1 MVSRGEL
8 EAWLNE
14 YLGVGEIADFLPNGL
29 QIEGSARIDSIVTA
43 VSINLEVIEA
53 AVREGAS
60 VIVVHHGLF
69 WKNDEPV
76 IRGYRKERFRL
87 LLQNEINLFCFHL
100 PLDLH
105 PEVSHNRLILEGL
118 GAEIPEGSGTS
129 NPVGLEGRFP
139 EPLPLEEL
147 VRRVDDLLGTEARC
161 FPFGK
166 EAVGSLFVVS
176 GGGRNELEE
185 VLTLG
190 VDAFLTGD
198 ARENTVYVARE
209 AGINYLCA
217 GHYNTEKPGIIEL
230 GKRIERQFDVEVRFV
245 DVENPL

>member
-14 YLGVGEIADFLPNGL
+14 YLRVGEIADFLPNGL
-29 QIEGSARIDSIVTA
+29 QIEGSARIDRIVTA

-60 VIVVHHGLF
+60 AIIVHHGLF
-69 WKNDEPV
+69 WKSDEPV

-87 LLQNEINLFCFHL
+87 LMQNEINLFCFHL

-105 PEVSHNRLILEGL
+105 PEISHNRLILEGL
-118 GAEIPEGSGTS
+118 GAEIPERSGTS
-129 NPVGLEGRFP
+129 NPVGLKGLFP
-139 EPLPLEEL
+139 DPLPLAEL
-147 VRRVDDLLGTEARC
+147 VRRVENLLGTEARC

-166 EAVGSLFVVS
+166 DAVGSLFVVS
-176 GGGRNELEE
+176 GGGRNELDE

-198 ARENTVYVARE
+198 ARESTAYVARE
-209 AGINYLCA
+209 AGINYLYA

-230 GKRIERQFDVEVRFV
+230 GRRIERQFEVVVRFV